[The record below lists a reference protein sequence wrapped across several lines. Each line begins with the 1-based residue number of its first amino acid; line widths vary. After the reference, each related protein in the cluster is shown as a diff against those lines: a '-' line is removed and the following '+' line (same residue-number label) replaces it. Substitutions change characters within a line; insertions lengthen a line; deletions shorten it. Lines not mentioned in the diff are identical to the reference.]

1 MLFRSH
7 RRQTEPRQGLAP
19 GAGIL
24 NDAAVDGVGLR
35 AGNAVFLGESHPA
48 YATSL
53 HNLATVYRQLGQLAV
68 QTVYGDRQLDD
79 AEQVWGHWAAK
90 KVADYLGRQGAGQDW
105 IGAWLADVARRGKEA
120 KPESGRIETQ
130 KTELG

>member
-1 MLFRSH
+1 LICFKPVLCGNES
-7 RRQTEPRQGLAP
+7 QDVLNYAAKSKVFPQEPTLDQ
-19 GAGIL
+19 
-24 NDAAVDGVGLR
+24 
-35 AGNAVFLGESHPA
+35 FFGESQFE
-48 YATSL
+48 S
-53 HNLATVYRQLGQLAV
+53 YRQLGQLAV